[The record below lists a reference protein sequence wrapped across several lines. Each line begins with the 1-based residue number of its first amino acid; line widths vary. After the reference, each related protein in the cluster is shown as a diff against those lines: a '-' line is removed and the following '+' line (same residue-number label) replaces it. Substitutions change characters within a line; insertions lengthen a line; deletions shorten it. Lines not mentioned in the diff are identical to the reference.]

1 MKFTNKKR
9 GFTIVELIIVI
20 AVIAVLAAV
29 LIPVFSGLIQQGKDA
44 EAKVVVNTLN
54 KGLAMT
60 TTKPATMQSALEAVE
75 TNVGINVAKLD
86 ETYAKTGNKILWDS
100 EYNTFL
106 FVTKSGDKVSAPNV
120 DKFTNN
126 EINLWA
132 VAKTTDDLKDNYSHY
147 WYGGDVAA
155 VEVATGFDA
164 GEASINAITYKTDAA
179 QSVVIRT
186 NSEKT
191 ELTINAKNSDV
202 KHYDV
207 AGNVKV
213 LAVKGASY
221 HEYGNVIGTVT
232 VESGHVQIES
242 GAEVASVIASKSASE
257 TVAASV
263 TATSGAT
270 VGTVVVNNASASVE
284 VKSGATVAEVAPGKG
299 VTIDTS
305 KVTGIT
311 PSTTVID
318 TEKAS
323 DFAGG
328 LGTEASPYLIATAEQ
343 FVKIGDLNDQMK
355 DGKAFGFKL
364 IDNIDLSSITFAN
377 DYVSSYFCGSLNAIN
392 ENSGCYSLTVND
404 SLTGI
409 FGVAVK
415 NTTFSNIELKLFTN
429 PVKLCYCTDVATKVN
444 LRFSNVTISTVTDGD
459 YVKIGKNEGLY
470 FNQPGYDAVT
480 NNWCDNYR
488 NTITFENCNAYANIT
503 AESYNA
509 VYIGGMLN
517 NTDATVA
524 ESTYYGQ
531 YYGEYVNLVYG
542 NICSDN
548 SWELYGKSTMT
559 IKNVSNKGAIYGTE
573 RAGLI
578 AGGAGKTEASLHT
591 TITNCNIGTT
601 RALSDASLAVSIDA
615 NKNVVVNKATA
626 SVDSYVVT
634 FVGGIRRIGEFAENS
649 AYRFSIKIES
659 PEFDSN
665 GKMTTDLKI
674 GKFVTTEQFKLIQSD
689 ASFEKGTG
697 KSVLNENGAEY
708 WIKEVDGVTYYV
720 FAYENS
726 YFHFESSKGQSGP
739 ADINSVLITV
749 YDAENKPIAQKSC
762 KAK

>member
-60 TTKPATMQSALEAVE
+60 TTKPATMQDALEAVE

-106 FVTKSGDKVSAPNV
+106 FVTKDGDKVSAPNV
-120 DKFTNN
+120 DKFTDK

-164 GEASINAITYKTDAA
+164 GVASINAITYKTDAA

-202 KHYDV
+202 QHYDV

-263 TATSGAT
+263 TAASGAT
-270 VGTVVVNNASASVE
+270 VGTVVVDHASASVE
-284 VKSGATVAEVAPGKG
+284 VKGGATVAEVAPGKD

-328 LGTEASPYLIATAEQ
+328 LGTEVSPYLIGTAEQ
-343 FVKIGDLNDQMK
+343 FVNIKNLPTTANVYI
-355 DGKAFGFKL
+355 KL
-364 IDNIDLSSITFAN
+364 VDDFEIDFAN
-377 DYVSSYFCGSLNAIN
+377 LISTQWTGYNWFTYSAIGEFKGVLDGNNHMVTLPGVDKFNENTSALYASLIYSGKSAKVTNLSLNQ
-392 ENSGCYSLTVND
+392 GT
-404 SLTGI
+404 
-409 FGVAVK
+409 
-415 NTTFSNIELKLFTN
+415 LF
-429 PVKLCYCTDVATKVN
+429 CDAT
-444 LRFSNVTISTVTDGD
+444 NVTIDGVTTYG
-459 YVKIGKNEGLY
+459 NMS
-470 FNQPGYDAVT
+470 
-480 NNWCDNYR
+480 
-488 NTITFENCNAYANIT
+488 FENNA
-503 AESYNA
+503 
-509 VYIGGMLN
+509 GMLIGN
-517 NTDATVA
+517 VFESAT
-524 ESTYYGQ
+524 
-531 YYGEYVNLVYG
+531 
-542 NICSDN
+542 I
-548 SWELYGKSTMT
+548 
-559 IKNVSNKGAIYGTE
+559 I
-573 RAGLI
+573 
-578 AGGAGKTEASLHT
+578 
-591 TITNCNIGTT
+591 NC
-601 RALSDASLAVSIDA
+601 
-615 NKNVVVNKATA
+615 VNKATVNSTSYSA
-626 SVDSYVVT
+626 VFIGYNVTDGTKLTFKNSYNEGVYVGFKSALFLGNKPSGSVKMVIDNCGNRNGGTIRATDTASSYKWNSYISIFAANKNDSFILNGKEIEITEFVSTGFAQGPNDSLAIVRNTDNTFTITKSSISTVDHYVVSVSVYSKPTSVDGTQAFSVEET
-634 FVGGIRRIGEFAENS
+634 IAAFSENT
-649 AYRFSIKIES
+649 K
-659 PEFDSN
+659 
-665 GKMTTDLKI
+665 
-674 GKFVTTEQFKLIQSD
+674 VTTIKYLPFTMEELTSAGELCGWNTVSDGSKLYYQFNKDGYTVANGTMPSVTVIAFD
-689 ASFEKGTG
+689 A
-697 KSVLNENGAEY
+697 NGA
-708 WIKEVDGVTYYV
+708 VL
-720 FAYENS
+720 
-726 YFHFESSKGQSGP
+726 SSTTLSK
-739 ADINSVLITV
+739 
-749 YDAENKPIAQKSC
+749 
-762 KAK
+762 